1 MSRRPRMKKKEYT
14 DPKLIVIVRCKP
26 EENVL
31 AVCKQSRTACGST
44 TGPNFILAAS

>member
-1 MSRRPRMKKKEYT
+1 MKKKEYT

-31 AVCKQSRTACGST
+31 SVCKQNRIACGTVS
-44 TGPNFILAAS
+44 GPTVVLAAS